1 MNSTS
6 PTLSLLRSAENPS
19 TAHTSAA
26 RSRLARALPKLSDA
40 DTSTTS
46 SSVCSRSSSNSFTCG
61 SPVRADTFQSIVRT
75 SSPIWYGR
83 TSANS
88 IPRPL
93 NAEWYSPPNTSSTS
107 PRVRTS
113 TWRILRNS
121 SLGITRGVG

>member
-1 MNSTS
+1 M
-6 PTLSLLRSAENPS
+6 SLLRRAENPR
-19 TAHTSAA
+19 TAQTSAA
-26 RSRLARALPKLSDA
+26 RSRLARALPNDSLA
-40 DTSTTS
+40 DTSTTR
-46 SSVCSRSSSNSFTCG
+46 SSVCSRSSSNSLTYG
-61 SPVRADTFQSIVRT
+61 SPVRAETFQSIVRT

-113 TWRILRNS
+113 TWRIFLNS
-121 SLGITRGVG
+121 SRGITGGRGG